1 MSRLCLRL
9 PTAAPTTAD
18 PPEGDEGGLERD
30 EASFSADCTL
40 LRSGERGG
48 SALLGLDICLTR
60 GGEECS
66 FTGKDCPA
74 ADCPRAWDRG
84 DGERWGELL

>member
-9 PTAAPTTAD
+9 PTAAPTPA
-18 PPEGDEGGLERD
+18 GDEGELER
-30 EASFSADCTL
+30 EVASFSADCTL

-60 GGEECS
+60 GGEEWS
-66 FTGKDCPA
+66 FTGKDDPV
-74 ADCPRAWDRG
+74 ADWPRAWLGRG
-84 DGERWGELL
+84 EGERWGELL

>member
-1 MSRLCLRL
+1 MSRLCFRL
-9 PTAAPTTAD
+9 PEVAPPAA
-18 PPEGDEGGLERD
+18 PPEGDEGGLESE
-30 EASFSADCTL
+30 EASFSADCTR

-66 FTGKDCPA
+66 FTGNDWPT
-74 ADCPRAWDRG
+74 ADCASAWLGRG
-84 DGERWGELL
+84 EGER